1 MTNDEARSGA
11 AKTVAMIGGGLV
23 MLAFIGGLYM
33 TTREDPEAA
42 SRSLAR
48 AMGASVS
55 EDARAEA
62 PPLKPLFSAIP
73 QVYDDWQ
80 RTDYLG
86 LENAREELSRQAA
99 ALGVTP
105 ETGSGAKDAAAAVF
119 SNGGQ
124 RFVIY
129 MERGRAGAVG
139 EGETV
144 RIAGLPFRGEVG
156 AGNLLNLKAASDDG
170 LRVLLVGRASPDTV
184 AAFLEDPSF
193 AGLGLH

>member
-1 MTNDEARSGA
+1 MTNNT
-11 AKTVAMIGGGLV
+11 AKTVAITGAGLL

-33 TTREDPEAA
+33 STREDPEAA

-55 EDARAEA
+55 GDAQAEA

-86 LENAREELSRQAA
+86 LENAQAELTRQAA

-105 ETGSGAKDAAAAVF
+105 ETGEGVTDAAAAVF

-129 MERGRAGAVG
+129 IERGRAARVG

-144 RIAGLPFRGEVG
+144 SIADLPFRGEIG

-170 LRVLLVGRASPDTV
+170 LRVLLVGRASPDTI
-184 AAFLEDPSF
+184 APFLEDPAF
-193 AGLGLH
+193 TGLGLH